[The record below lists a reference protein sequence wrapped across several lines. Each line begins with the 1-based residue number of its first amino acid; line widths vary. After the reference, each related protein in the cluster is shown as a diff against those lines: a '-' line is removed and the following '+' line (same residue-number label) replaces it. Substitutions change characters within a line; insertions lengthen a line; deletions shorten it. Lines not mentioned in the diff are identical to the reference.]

1 MYKGGKMLLYFFRRF
16 LYMLITIALV
26 SVVAFILIQLPPGD
40 FLTSYAVQ
48 LQEQGSVVSDADLA
62 SLRKQYGLD
71 KPLYIQY
78 FVWVR
83 NIVIHGDFGRSFQ
96 WNRPV
101 RDLIWE
107 RLAITA
113 ILGLGALIFTFIV
126 AIPIGIYSACHQYSA
141 ADFSITIVGYLGLAT
156 PNFLLA
162 LILMF
167 FVYKYTGLSVGGLFS
182 PEYMDAPWSPGKLID
197 MLSHLWIPVVVL
209 GTAGTAGLI
218 RVMRGMLLDELKKQ
232 YVITARAKGVK
243 ESRLIIKYPVRVA
256 LNPIISTLGWRLT
269 SIVSGAPIVAVVLNL
284 PTTGPL
290 LLRALLSQDMYL
302 AGAFIMMLCTLTVI
316 GTFISDILLAVLD
329 PRIRMMK

>member
-1 MYKGGKMLLYFFRRF
+1 MLYFFLRRF

-26 SVVAFILIQLPPGD
+26 SVVTFVLIQLPPGD
-40 FLTSYAVQ
+40 FITSYAVQ
-48 LQEQGSVVSDADLA
+48 LQEQGSTVSESDFA

-71 KPLYIQY
+71 KPLYVQY

-83 NIVIHGDFGRSFQ
+83 NIVVRGDFGRSFQ
-96 WNRPV
+96 WNKPV
-101 RDLIWE
+101 KDLIWE
-107 RLAITA
+107 RMGITA
-113 ILGLGALIFTFIV
+113 ILGLGALIFTFAV
-126 AIPIGIYSACHQYSA
+126 AIPIGIYSARHQYSV
-141 ADFSITIVGYLGLAT
+141 ADFSITVVGYLGLAT

-182 PEYMDAPWSPGKLID
+182 PEYVQASWSIAKFMD

-218 RVMRGMLLDELKKQ
+218 RVMRGMLLDELNKQ
-232 YVITARAKGVK
+232 YVVTARAKGLK
-243 ESRLIIKYPVRVA
+243 ESKLIIKYPVRVA
-256 LNPIISTLGWRLT
+256 LNPIVSTLGWRLT
-269 SIVSGAPIVAVVLNL
+269 NIVSGAPIVAVVLNL

-302 AGAFIMMLCTLTVI
+302 AGAFIMLLSTLTVI
-316 GTFISDILLAVLD
+316 GTFVSDLLLAALD
-329 PRIRMMK
+329 PRIRTMR